1 MARNLWLALA
11 EDIHEVANADFSIR
25 DEVQQAKPGAIGKGS
40 KKVIERGGCGLNFHL
55 EIIYGLT
62 DMCNAIYKCRIRVCV
77 YVYVSW
83 RPYGKR
89 YI

>member
-1 MARNLWLALA
+1 
-11 EDIHEVANADFSIR
+11 
-25 DEVQQAKPGAIGKGS
+25 
-40 KKVIERGGCGLNFHL
+40 VIERGGCGLNFHL